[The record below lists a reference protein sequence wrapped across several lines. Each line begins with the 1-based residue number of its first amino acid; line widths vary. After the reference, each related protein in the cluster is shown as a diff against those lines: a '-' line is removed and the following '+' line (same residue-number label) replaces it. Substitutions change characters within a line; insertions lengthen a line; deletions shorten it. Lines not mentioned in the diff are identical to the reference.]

1 MADITIVNGVYKPT
15 YNWGAPSCIH
25 GISMAYP
32 WYFHGILHALL
43 STRRSLRR
51 QDLVRSLLKVNP
63 AERPTI
69 DQAQRRFLGSR
80 NIDIPAGDVKDSDFP
95 MKNCDFP
102 MKNGD
107 FPMRNGDFPTRNC
120 DFPLRNGDF
129 PMKNGDF
136 PMNKCDF
143 PMKNGDFPMKNGDFP
158 MRNGFSY
165 EKLLFCHKNCDF
177 PMKNGDFPM
186 KNSNL

>member
-1 MADITIVNGVYKPT
+1 MADISIVNGVYKPT

-25 GISMAYP
+25 SISMAYP

-107 FPMRNGDFPTRNC
+107 FPMRNG
-120 DFPLRNGDF
+120 
-129 PMKNGDF
+129 
-136 PMNKCDF
+136 
-143 PMKNGDFPMKNGDFP
+143 
-158 MRNGFSY
+158 FSY
-165 EKLLFCHKNCDF
+165 ENLLFCHKNCDF